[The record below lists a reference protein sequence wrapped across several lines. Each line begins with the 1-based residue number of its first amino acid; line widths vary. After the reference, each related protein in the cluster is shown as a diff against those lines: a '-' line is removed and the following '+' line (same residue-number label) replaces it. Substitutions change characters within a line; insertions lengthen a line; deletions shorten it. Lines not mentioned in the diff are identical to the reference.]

1 MFLKESPPKINII
14 GKDVIELIPRVL
26 RVALDVSNRQFPH
39 CNNNTPYAP
48 DSMDECHIGFASLQ
62 GLNRFE
68 SILAVGNQEK
78 FARLILE

>member
-1 MFLKESPPKINII
+1 MFPRESLPKMSKI
-14 GKDVIELIPRVL
+14 GKDVRELIPRVL

-62 GLNRFE
+62 GLGRLH
-68 SILAVGNQEK
+68 SILAINNQEK
-78 FARLILE
+78 FSRLILE